1 MSAGVLPA
9 PPRPAPRPAF
19 PCVLGAAGGVGSS
32 WTGGKGAGECPGE
45 ESSSTRLSVT
55 ITQPSN
61 TQQPLLSSV
70 LTSNSIQHNPI
81 FPD

>member
-19 PCVLGAAGGVGSS
+19 PRVLGAAGGVGSS

-45 ESSSTRLSVT
+45 ESSTTSAVSHNYTTLQHSAAT
-55 ITQPSN
+55 IE
-61 TQQPLLSSV
+61 
-70 LTSNSIQHNPI
+70 
-81 FPD
+81 